1 MLSSSETN
9 SENNDLG
16 IALYDIE
23 GDSEDKDNPPFV
35 HTPYMGTHTMVLEG
49 SEPNTYYHG
58 TVQVRRN
65 ETDFA
70 PSNKNITVLYKFWVK
85 NGFHIKEG
93 IQAKCRAWVDYDQY
107 RDSSDY
113 TIPHGTGPMNG
124 SDTLNQKSWYTFVF
138 SNINWDISM
147 ETVKGSSDDPV
158 IVWQKNNYASYLLT
172 IRNTSGVKEN
182 GDLSEDDWV
191 PDTTTFSNYNIQ
203 FTLPDDA
210 GDNKAYAKAWQFIRY
225 QRDDDGNIVPN
236 EMYSNPDNEEN
247 NNRTYSGKWIAND
260 ISNVGYDVSK
270 YDERQTKFTI
280 SPRGEELY
288 PPQFGL
294 KPGKK
299 ETDEDAAYNEAKYE
313 EGKQKGYKTERVYRI
328 FTPFC
333 ANVKGSRG
341 DVVEQD
347 ITYKA
352 VIYIGGNNNSDSV
365 ATSSNWES
373 SDFNTP
379 VEVEGIPL
387 IDDRSE
393 EERAAVFGLDRD
405 KEDTEDTETSEMD
418 LEDTSAEAETA
429 VQEASS
435 GEYKVDEVSDSV
447 VDLGYPWDSG
457 DKNEKVYFK
466 IPNYQPS
473 GLKTVQTEAAYVGKK
488 ITYTISDIGIQRD
501 KTGKAID
508 GVPMYRPNIVD
519 EFPSA
524 FDLEEL
530 QFLFPENL
538 VDAYSKDGSTPTD
551 FWLGGEDKLLGTAVI
566 GDKEKRF
573 YPILEYKDAD
583 GEWRRCKDFSGS
595 LFLSGERIF

>member
-1 MLSSSETN
+1 MENCWDTDGMDKQN
-9 SENNDLG
+9 SPL
-16 IALYDIE
+16 
-23 GDSEDKDNPPFV
+23 
-35 HTPYMGTHTMVLEG
+35 
-49 SEPNTYYHG
+49 
-58 TVQVRRN
+58 
-65 ETDFA
+65 
-70 PSNKNITVLYKFWVK
+70 
-85 NGFHIKEG
+85 
-93 IQAKCRAWVDYDQY
+93 
-107 RDSSDY
+107 
-113 TIPHGTGPMNG
+113 
-124 SDTLNQKSWYTFVF
+124 
-138 SNINWDISM
+138 
-147 ETVKGSSDDPV
+147 
-158 IVWQKNNYASYLLT
+158 
-172 IRNTSGVKEN
+172 
-182 GDLSEDDWV
+182 
-191 PDTTTFSNYNIQ
+191 
-203 FTLPDDA
+203 
-210 GDNKAYAKAWQFIRY
+210 
-225 QRDDDGNIVPN
+225 
-236 EMYSNPDNEEN
+236 
-247 NNRTYSGKWIAND
+247 
-260 ISNVGYDVSK
+260 
-270 YDERQTKFTI
+270 
-280 SPRGEELY
+280 LY

-379 VEVEGIPL
+379 V
-387 IDDRSE
+387 
-393 EERAAVFGLDRD
+393 
-405 KEDTEDTETSEMD
+405 EDTETSEMD

-508 GVPMYRPNIVD
+508 GVHRQI
-519 EFPSA
+519 
-524 FDLEEL
+524 
-530 QFLFPENL
+530 
-538 VDAYSKDGSTPTD
+538 
-551 FWLGGEDKLLGTAVI
+551 
-566 GDKEKRF
+566 
-573 YPILEYKDAD
+573 
-583 GEWRRCKDFSGS
+583 SG
-595 LFLSGERIF
+595 